1 MGTGRLVLYRNVTV
15 GAIVA
20 AAVLVLA
27 AAGGFAW
34 QRRDGRLKQSGSVRW
49 PGAGAERGAGNSRA
63 RGRGKQVRQ
72 RMTMADLGHPLGAR
86 ATLLQFSSSFCA
98 PCRAARQLLADVA
111 ARTDGVAHLEIDV
124 ADRLDLVR
132 RLDVR
137 RTPTVFV
144 LGPQG
149 QITRRASGVP
159 RRDDVL
165 AAVAL
170 ASSEPSARI
179 GSDSEHGL
187 A

>member
-1 MGTGRLVLYRNVTV
+1 MGRPVLYRSVTA

-20 AAVLVLA
+20 AAVLALA

-34 QRRDGRLKQSGSVRW
+34 QRRDGRLKQ
-49 PGAGAERGAGNSRA
+49 A
-63 RGRGKQVRQ
+63 RQ
-72 RMTMADLGHPLGAR
+72 RMTVADLGQPFGAR

-111 ARTDGVAHLEIDV
+111 ARDTGVTHVEIDV

-170 ASSEPSARI
+170 ASGDPSAHI
-179 GSDSEHGL
+179 ESDSEHGL

>member
-1 MGTGRLVLYRNVTV
+1 MGWPVLYRGVTA

-34 QRRDGRLKQSGSVRW
+34 QRRDGRLKQ
-49 PGAGAERGAGNSRA
+49 A
-63 RGRGKQVRQ
+63 RQ
-72 RMTMADLGHPLGAR
+72 RMTVADLGQPLGAR

-111 ARTDGVAHLEIDV
+111 GRTDGVAHLEIDV

-170 ASSEPSARI
+170 ASGEPGAHI
-179 GSDSEHGL
+179 GRDSEHGL

>member
-1 MGTGRLVLYRNVTV
+1 MGIGRPVLYRNVTA

-34 QRRDGRLKQSGSVRW
+34 QRRDGRLKHSGR
-49 PGAGAERGAGNSRA
+49 EA
-63 RGRGKQVRQ
+63 RGKPARQ
-72 RMTMADLGHPLGAR
+72 RMTVADLGQPLGAR
-86 ATLLQFSSSFCA
+86 ATLLQFSSTFCA

-137 RTPTVFV
+137 RTPTLFV

-170 ASSEPSARI
+170 ASSEPSAHI

>member
-1 MGTGRLVLYRNVTV
+1 MGPAGAVHRVTA

-20 AAVLVLA
+20 VAVLALA

-34 QRRDGRLKQSGSVRW
+34 QRRDGRLKQ
-49 PGAGAERGAGNSRA
+49 A
-63 RGRGKQVRQ
+63 RQ
-72 RMTMADLGHPLGAR
+72 RMTVADLGQPLGAR

-111 ARTDGVAHLEIDV
+111 GRTDGVAHLEIDV
-124 ADRLDLVR
+124 AARLDLVR

-144 LGPQG
+144 LDPQG
-149 QITRRASGVP
+149 QITRRASGLP
-159 RRDDVL
+159 RREDVL

-170 ASSEPSARI
+170 ATGEPAAHF
-179 GSDSEHGL
+179 GSDSGHGL

>member
-1 MGTGRLVLYRNVTV
+1 MV
-15 GAIVA
+15 

-27 AAGGFAW
+27 TVAAFALR
-34 QRRDGRLKQSGSVRW
+34 RRDGRLKGTQRRPLTVG
-49 PGAGAERGAGNSRA
+49 EL
-63 RGRGKQVRQ
+63 GR
-72 RMTMADLGHPLGAR
+72 PLGTR

-111 ARTDGVAHLEIDV
+111 AGDVGVAHVEIDV

-132 RLDVR
+132 LLNVR

-149 QITRRASGVP
+149 QITRRASGLP
-159 RRDDVL
+159 SRDDVL

-170 ASSEPSARI
+170 ATAGPVA
-179 GSDSEHGL
+179 GSRE
-187 A
+187 

>member
-1 MGTGRLVLYRNVTV
+1 MV
-15 GAIVA
+15 

-27 AAGGFAW
+27 TVAGIAVR
-34 QRRDGRLKQSGSVRW
+34 RRDGRLDGPGRAGGGPGPLSGT
-49 PGAGAERGAGNSRA
+49 E
-63 RGRGKQVRQ
+63 
-72 RMTMADLGHPLGAR
+72 LGEPLGSR

-111 ARTDGVAHLEIDV
+111 ARNSGVTHVEIDV

-132 RLDVR
+132 LLNVR

-149 QITRRASGVP
+149 QITRRASGLP
-159 RRDDVL
+159 RRDDVM

-170 ASSEPSARI
+170 ATAGPAA
-179 GSDSEHGL
+179 GSGE
-187 A
+187 

>member
-1 MGTGRLVLYRNVTV
+1 VLAGV
-15 GAIVA
+15 IVA
-20 AAVLVLA
+20 IAVLALA
-27 AAGGFAW
+27 TVAALILR
-34 QRRDGRLKQSGSVRW
+34 RRDGRLTG
-49 PGAGAERGAGNSRA
+49 PGPAGRLRTGPLTDAE
-63 RGRGKQVRQ
+63 
-72 RMTMADLGHPLGAR
+72 LGQPLGSR

-111 ARTDGVAHLEIDV
+111 ARDAGVAHVEIDV

-132 RLDVR
+132 LLDVR

-149 QITRRASGVP
+149 QITRRASGLP

-170 ASSEPSARI
+170 ATGGPAARS
-179 GSDSEHGL
+179 GE
-187 A
+187 

>member
-1 MGTGRLVLYRNVTV
+1 MRPGRRALYTGVTA

-27 AAGGFAW
+27 VAGGFAW
-34 QRRDGRLKQSGSVRW
+34 RRRDGRLR
-49 PGAGAERGAGNSRA
+49 E
-63 RGRGKQVRQ
+63 GRRQVL
-72 RMTMADLGHPLGAR
+72 TMADLGQPLGER

-98 PCRAARQLLADVA
+98 PCRATRQLLADVA
-111 ARTDGVAHLEIDV
+111 ARTDGVTHLELDV

-132 RLDVR
+132 RLDIR

-149 QITRRASGVP
+149 EIARRASGLP
-159 RRDDVL
+159 RRDQVM

-170 ASSEPSARI
+170 ASGEPAGYI

>member
-1 MGTGRLVLYRNVTV
+1 VLA
-15 GAIVA
+15 GAIVV

-27 AAGGFAW
+27 TVVAFALR
-34 QRRDGRLKQSGSVRW
+34 RRDGQLKGTRQQPLTV
-49 PGAGAERGAGNSRA
+49 AE
-63 RGRGKQVRQ
+63 
-72 RMTMADLGHPLGAR
+72 LGQPLGTR

-111 ARTDGVAHLEIDV
+111 AGDAGIAHVEIDV

-132 RLDVR
+132 LLDVR

-149 QITRRASGVP
+149 QITRRASGLP
-159 RRDDVL
+159 SRDHVL

-170 ASSEPSARI
+170 AAAEPVAGRR
-179 GSDSEHGL
+179 E
-187 A
+187 

>member
-1 MGTGRLVLYRNVTV
+1 MV
-15 GAIVA
+15 

-27 AAGGFAW
+27 TVAAFALR
-34 QRRDGRLKQSGSVRW
+34 RRDGRL
-49 PGAGAERGAGNSRA
+49 RGTRE
-63 RGRGKQVRQ
+63 QTL
-72 RMTMADLGHPLGAR
+72 TMAELGQPLGTR

-111 ARTDGVAHLEIDV
+111 ARDVGVAHVEIDV

-149 QITRRASGVP
+149 QITRRASGLP

-170 ASSEPSARI
+170 ATAGPAAGRRE
-179 GSDSEHGL
+179 
-187 A
+187 

>member
-1 MGTGRLVLYRNVTV
+1 VLA
-15 GAIVA
+15 GAIVV

-27 AAGGFAW
+27 TVAAFAVR
-34 QRRDGRLKQSGSVRW
+34 RRDGQLKGTRQQPLTV
-49 PGAGAERGAGNSRA
+49 AE
-63 RGRGKQVRQ
+63 
-72 RMTMADLGHPLGAR
+72 LGQPLSPR

-111 ARTDGVAHLEIDV
+111 AHDAGVAHVEIDV

-132 RLDVR
+132 LLDVR

-149 QITRRASGVP
+149 EIIRRASGLP
-159 RRDDVL
+159 SRDDVL

-170 ASSEPSARI
+170 AAGGPVAGRRE
-179 GSDSEHGL
+179 
-187 A
+187 